1 MLAPAKR
8 IPVILDT
15 DIGGDIDDTWALVM
29 LLNSPELDIRLIL
42 TTGHNTY
49 YKAQIVARM
58 LEIAGRTDIPIGL
71 GEATSDTAGFQAA
84 WLDSFDMNRYAG
96 DVYRDGVTKLAQC
109 VMGSPEVVTVIA
121 IGPLG
126 NLAAALRMQPE
137 IASKARVIGMH
148 GSIRKGYFGADRPS
162 REYNVAAQPDAGRQ
176 VFAADWEMTIA
187 PLDTCGTIVLTGEKY
202 QEVLHSDRPLARALI
217 ENYRVWLQARK
228 GMKDVQPGMLFE
240 RSTLLCDT
248 EAVYLAFSEE
258 LVQIETLGVT
268 VSEHGD
274 TVIDPGAKPIR
285 CATSWLDFAAFQDIL
300 VRRITA

>member
-1 MLAPAKR
+1 MAPANK

-42 TTGHNTY
+42 TTGHNTG
-49 YKAQIVARM
+49 YKARIVARM
-58 LEIAGRTDIPIGL
+58 LEIAGRTDIPIGV
-71 GEATSDTAGFQAA
+71 GEPSSDAPGFQAA
-84 WLDSFDMNRYAG
+84 WLDGFDMSRYAG
-96 DVYRDGVTKLAQC
+96 AVHGDGIARLTQC
-109 VMGSPEVVTVIA
+109 VMESSEIVTIIA

-126 NLAAALRMQPE
+126 SIAAALRMQPA
-137 IASKARVIGMH
+137 IAHKARVIGMH

-162 REYNVAAQPDAGRQ
+162 REYNVAAEPDACRQ
-176 VFAADWEMTIA
+176 VFAADWEVTIA

-202 QEVLHSDRPLARALI
+202 QQILHSGRPLARALI
-217 ENYRVWLQARK
+217 ENYQIWLQARE
-228 GMKDVQPGMLFE
+228 GIGDTRPDMLCE

-248 EAVYLAFSEE
+248 EAVYLAFSET
-258 LVQIETLGVT
+258 LVQIETLGVAVT
-268 VSEHGD
+268 EQGD
-274 TVIDPGAKPIR
+274 TVIDPGAKKIR

>member
-71 GEATSDTAGFQAA
+71 GEAASDTAGFQAA
-84 WLDSFDMNRYAG
+84 RIDSFEKNRYAG

-137 IASKARVIGMH
+137 IASKARVFGMR
-148 GSIRKGYFGADRPS
+148 GSIRKGYYGAGR
-162 REYNVAAQPDAGRQ
+162 RGRGYGVAAR
-176 VFAADWEMTIA
+176 
-187 PLDTCGTIVLTGEKY
+187 LTG
-202 QEVLHSDRPLARALI
+202 R
-217 ENYRVWLQARK
+217 
-228 GMKDVQPGMLFE
+228 
-240 RSTLLCDT
+240 
-248 EAVYLAFSEE
+248 
-258 LVQIETLGVT
+258 
-268 VSEHGD
+268 
-274 TVIDPGAKPIR
+274 
-285 CATSWLDFAAFQDIL
+285 
-300 VRRITA
+300 